1 MGRTQRG
8 AIASRRSRRSV
19 ALGVLLAAGS
29 AGLALSVLPAAAGA
43 AGSSTVVTVT
53 HNKTWG
59 PILTLKNGDT
69 IYRLTADSKN
79 KSTCSG
85 ACAKVWPPVLLASG
99 QKSPVG
105 HGVSG
110 LGTIARA
117 GGARQVT
124 FKGIPLY
131 LFAGDQKPGQVTGNI
146 KDTWGQWWDVNP
158 SHPLA
163 VPTAATSGGGSP
175 NIPAGSTSG
184 SSVAY

>member
-8 AIASRRSRRSV
+8 FMGSRRIRRSI
-19 ALGVLLAAGS
+19 ALGALLVAGS
-29 AGLALSVLPAAAGA
+29 GGLALSALPTAAGA
-43 AGSSTVVTVT
+43 TGSSTVVTVT

-85 ACAKVWPPVLLASG
+85 ACAKVWPPVLLATG
-99 QKSPVG
+99 QKSPIG
-105 HGVSG
+105 QGVSG

-131 LFAGDQKPGQVTGNI
+131 LYVGDQKPGQVTGNI

-163 VPTAATSGGGSP
+163 AAKSVGSP
-175 NIPAGSTSG
+175 NLPAG